1 MQHREQREHWAKG
14 IKNSSTQFGNSAV
27 FALGPVGC
35 QCVLHC
41 FSEWLQKRRR
51 RNYSASPAL
60 PVHQLARGHSLPAPA
75 PAPLPS
81 IDCRLSVCRSFCVPV
96 QVSQSLICLIFLL
109 LLRFTTT
116 TTVSCALMFALPSG
130 DHHHHQ
136 IRLVREHH
144 RSLLLLLLLL
154 WRWRPSQTFLLLV
167 FSTCLSPDRL
177 SFLPSSSSS
186 SNSFLFYSRI
196 CQPTASSPP
205 LQCKEEQ
212 RIFSCQVFALATT
225 AAAAATKSAIECSV
239 HQKNAHRCSSSSTSS
254 IDRLHSLTLFR
265 ENILPIQLFAA
276 PADVVVGSPAAAAVE
291 YFIQKESEIRA
302 SFSLFL

>member
-1 MQHREQREHWAKG
+1 M
-14 IKNSSTQFGNSAV
+14 
-27 FALGPVGC
+27 
-35 QCVLHC
+35 
-41 FSEWLQKRRR
+41 
-51 RNYSASPAL
+51 
-60 PVHQLARGHSLPAPA
+60 
-75 PAPLPS
+75 
-81 IDCRLSVCRSFCVPV
+81 
-96 QVSQSLICLIFLL
+96 
-109 LLRFTTT
+109 
-116 TTVSCALMFALPSG
+116 
-130 DHHHHQ
+130 
-136 IRLVREHH
+136 
-144 RSLLLLLLLL
+144 
-154 WRWRPSQTFLLLV
+154 